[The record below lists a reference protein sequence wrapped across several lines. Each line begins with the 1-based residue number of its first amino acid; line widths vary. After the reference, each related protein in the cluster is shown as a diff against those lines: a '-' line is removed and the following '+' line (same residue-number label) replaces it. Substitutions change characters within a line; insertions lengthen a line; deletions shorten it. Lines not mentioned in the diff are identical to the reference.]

1 MAYIQKNNPFK
12 KVTDPTDE
20 INTRVVSNPEDLE
33 LAKRLNKLRFNM
45 GHIFPITSE
54 EEIREKR
61 QKQFEGP
68 GKQWWIDNPEAK
80 ERAVQRDLL
89 KTAQTEKE
97 RKELYAKDPSGR
109 GSYGKTGKWAK
120 DLNFIKTAR
129 EAGGKVFNK
138 VMSMPEKDIVN
149 LERDVVEIAQPFRGK
164 NLGKDPVATLKELRN
179 LDLTRFKPY
188 LQKSGLEVSDI
199 SNVIASQLNN
209 LPDLNKDGTP
219 DAFEGIKGKI
229 LRKGID
235 YLISNKL
242 EGLK

>member
-120 DLNFIKTAR
+120 DLNFIKIAR
-129 EAGGKVFNK
+129 EAGGDTFDKLTSLPNK
-138 VMSMPEKDIVN
+138 DLVGFQNEVIRVAKPLI
-149 LERDVVEIAQPFRGK
+149 GK
-164 NLGKDPVATLKELRN
+164 KLGEDPVSTLNAVRKI
-179 LDLTRFKPY
+179 DLSGFKQY
-188 LQKSGLEVSDI
+188 LKKANVNKNDI
-199 SNVIASQLNN
+199 KNIITAQINN
-209 LPDLNKDGTP
+209 MPDYNKDGTP
-219 DAFEGIKGKI
+219 DIFEGIKGKV
-229 LRKGID
+229 LRSGVNT
-235 YLISNKL
+235 LIEYKL
-242 EGLK
+242 KDLE